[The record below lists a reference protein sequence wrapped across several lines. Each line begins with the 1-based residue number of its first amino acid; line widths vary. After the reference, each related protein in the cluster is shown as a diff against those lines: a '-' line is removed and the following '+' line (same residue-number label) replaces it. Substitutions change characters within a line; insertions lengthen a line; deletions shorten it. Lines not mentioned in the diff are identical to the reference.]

1 MCKIEQQM
9 VAAFRAA
16 NTLFASGLARSW
28 KNGNTEV
35 RVGSATIAVYLFG
48 HAIFQAV
55 YPEAPSIARYRLEF
69 SLAGYNTATT
79 RSRIN
84 ALLDAYTYTGGKQR
98 VYSKKG
104 EARWYREYAGGS
116 YDQVLNN
123 VRGWYTVRSEP

>member
-1 MCKIEQQM
+1 MHKIEQQM

-16 NTLFASGLARSW
+16 NQAFTSGRAKNW

-69 SLAGYNTATT
+69 SLAGRNTVTT

-84 ALLDAYTYTGGKQR
+84 VLL
-98 VYSKKG
+98 
-104 EARWYREYAGGS
+104 REYAPES
-116 YDQVLNN
+116 TSLL
-123 VRGWYTVRSEP
+123 SEWPAALVS